1 MARPRELVRRT
12 GLITLPYSF
21 ISDSLKDFLFSVWRL
36 RGEILNTWTF
46 SIPRGGLFWDSFFKS
61 YRRQLLVK
69 LGGAQL
75 KITLYKLNFAITFKF
90 LISMPRKCQCRAEI
104 CEAIWPRPWRGTAL
118 HLQGGGGGTVQE
130 LLQNVQSS
138 SLSWSWTLL
147 SLFIVF
153 WGDDSSWKFD
163 HICSYALMF
172 WIYRLK
178 LIVYLN
184 ATFVYTRYQSR
195 NIHIRPCCLCLN
207 GWFTKI
213 RLWQV
218 WVHCRLYLNIPCITW
233 TGDNFYFWDAFYQL
247 LCRGKQGI
255 FGGLAIRR
263 RVALE

>member
-1 MARPRELVRRT
+1 
-12 GLITLPYSF
+12 
-21 ISDSLKDFLFSVWRL
+21 
-36 RGEILNTWTF
+36 
-46 SIPRGGLFWDSFFKS
+46 
-61 YRRQLLVK
+61 
-69 LGGAQL
+69 
-75 KITLYKLNFAITFKF
+75 
-90 LISMPRKCQCRAEI
+90 MPRKCQCRAEI

-178 LIVYLN
+178 LVVYLN